1 MLEVVRAKEEVELCR
16 EEGGMYGRERE
27 RGKIKRGRGGA
38 GGERRVR
45 ERERERE
52 RGRGGGEIIDY
63 KFTEG

>member
-27 RGKIKRGRGGA
+27 REGRSREGG
-38 GGERRVR
+38 R
-45 ERERERE
+45 
-52 RGRGGGEIIDY
+52 GGEIIDY